1 MFRILVVILGL
12 ALVHS
17 LPMVSAAQAENQFRA
32 GAATSN
38 ITPPL
43 GGSIVGGFLPIPSK
57 HVHDELHARCLVL
70 DDGETTI
77 ALVVCDLLGIHRKI
91 SDEARRLIEERV
103 GISPEHVLISAT
115 HTHSAVS
122 AIGDRFEVDQKPNNY
137 QQFVASRIADGVQR
151 AHNLLRP
158 AEFGFTTVDVPE
170 HVFNR
175 RWFMKEG
182 TVPLNPFGEID
193 QVKMNP
199 PGGSDNLVKPA
210 GPTDPTISILSF
222 REVDGDP
229 ISVMA
234 TYSLHY
240 VGGVGS
246 GHISADYFGM
256 FCDKLTHL
264 LDAAEQDTPFVPIMA
279 NGTSG
284 DINNINF
291 TKPRGRKSAYE
302 QMRYVAH
309 DVAEKVSQALAD
321 VQYKSEITLG
331 AKYREPVIPTR
342 QVSPG
347 KLAWAQSL
355 LEEPE
360 PESNRADLP
369 RIYAQRTLNMS
380 KQPKEEPIPI
390 QAFRIGDVSIGT
402 MPCEIFCEI
411 GLEYRAR
418 TPRKPGFMISLN
430 HGYYGYLPT
439 PKQHALGG
447 YETWLG
453 TNRLEVDASVI
464 LLDNLIEMTEELAGE
479 KSSE

>member
-1 MFRILVVILGL
+1 MFRILAVILVVV
-12 ALVHS
+12 AAS
-17 LPMVSAAQAENQFRA
+17 PMVSPAQAESQFRA

-43 GGSIVGGFLPIPSK
+43 GGPIVGGFLPIPSK

-70 DDGETTI
+70 NDGETTI
-77 ALVVCDLLGIHRKI
+77 ALVVCDLLGIHRNV
-91 SDEARRLIEERV
+91 SDEARRLIEERL

-122 AIGDRFEVDQKPNNY
+122 ALGDRFAVDQKLTDY
-137 QQFVASRIADGVQR
+137 QQFVANRIVDGVQR
-151 AHNLLRP
+151 AHNLLQP

-229 ISVMA
+229 ISVLA

-240 VGGVGS
+240 VGGVGP

-264 LDAAEQDTPFVPIMA
+264 MDATKQETPFVPIMA

-284 DINNINF
+284 NINNINF
-291 TKPRGRKSAYE
+291 KEPRGRKSAYE

-309 DVAEKVSQALAD
+309 DVAEKVHQALAD
-321 VQYKSEITLG
+321 VEYQSKITLG
-331 AKYREPVIPTR
+331 AKYREPVIATR

-347 KLAWAQSL
+347 KMAWAQAL
-355 LEEPE
+355 LEEPA

-369 RIYAQRTLNMS
+369 RIYAQRTINMS

-390 QAFRIGDVSIGT
+390 QAFRIGEVSIGT

-411 GLEYRAR
+411 GIEYRQR

-439 PKQHALGG
+439 PEQHALGG

-464 LLDNLIEMTEELAGE
+464 LLDNLIEMTEELAEE
-479 KSSE
+479 K